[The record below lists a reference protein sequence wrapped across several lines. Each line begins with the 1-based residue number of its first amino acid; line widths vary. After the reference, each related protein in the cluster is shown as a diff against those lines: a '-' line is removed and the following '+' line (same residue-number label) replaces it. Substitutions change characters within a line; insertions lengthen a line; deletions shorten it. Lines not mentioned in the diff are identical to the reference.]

1 MKDAGGGVGPFQRD
15 RSRAERRVDSWVVH
29 HESTAT
35 CFGDLLGAVIQD
47 VLLGDLRRVARS
59 PVDLDEV
66 GGTYRRR
73 VGRRTHDDPSRYGVR
88 GVLQYEARDVPRDP
102 LSRGVIN
109 SADDR
114 TVARRGNL
122 RSGINHSIDDCINAV
137 TRRTVDLCRDVQSI
151 RLLPNEAAL

>member
-1 MKDAGGGVGPFQRD
+1 MKDAGGGVGPFQGD
-15 RSRAERRVDSWVVH
+15 RSGAERRADSWVVH

-47 VLLGDLRRVARS
+47 VLLGDLGGVARG

-73 VGRRTHDDPSRYGVR
+73 IGRRAHDDPSRYSVR
-88 GVLQYEARDVPRDP
+88 GVLQYEACEVPLDV
-102 LSRGVIN
+102 LGRGVVDR
-109 SADDR
+109 AHDR

-122 RSGINHSIDDCINAV
+122 WSGIDHSIDDCINAV
-137 TRRTVDLCRDVQSI
+137 MRRAVDLGRDIQSI
-151 RLLPNEAAL
+151 RLLPNEAPL